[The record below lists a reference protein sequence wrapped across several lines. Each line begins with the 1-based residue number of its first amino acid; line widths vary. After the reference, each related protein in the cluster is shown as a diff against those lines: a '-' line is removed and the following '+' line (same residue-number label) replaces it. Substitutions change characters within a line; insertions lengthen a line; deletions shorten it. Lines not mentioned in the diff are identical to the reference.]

1 MVLFFGKP
9 IDPFFTDVFFM
20 GVLYIVFF
28 AAVYAASEADHVWVS
43 RDFFYLCCCVIP
55 SQNKHVVVLM

>member
-20 GVLYIVFF
+20 GVLYIVFLLLCMLQVKQIMYGS
-28 AAVYAASEADHVWVS
+28 AGI
-43 RDFFYLCCCVIP
+43 FYLCCCVIP